1 MDGVAAGRIGLRWWC
16 RQYLA
21 ELLQEHQKLGPFMQV
36 LPICSRLLNQEIMRV
51 SGMFRQPGVG
61 DFDRLPPASPNQ
73 MHPSHIMPNFGG
85 NSFGPWNG
93 MRPERVSFSQGP
105 MGWQGAAQS
114 PSSYIVKKILRLEI
128 PTDAYPNF
136 NFIGRLL
143 GPRGNSLKRIEA
155 STGCRVFIRGKGSI
169 KDPNKEEQLKGRAG
183 YEHLD
188 DPLHI
193 LIEAEL
199 PANVID
205 ARLAKAQEILE
216 ELLKPVDLG
225 IKKMSKSLLQAARL
239 QKSPRA
245 SPKPRK
251 KFEAT
256 EVRRSSRARNSVSYK
271 EDFDELDSFLRRRSG
286 SRNTEQGRDY
296 TGRIASYEQ
305 QQRAFKRAERLQN
318 RLDPENPSF
327 VKTMVRSHVSSCFW
341 LGLPTRFCKLHLPP
355 REFKMVL
362 EDEEGGEFDC
372 VYIGNRTGLSG
383 GWRGFAMH
391 HNLEDGDSLV
401 FELVEPDRFKIYVI
415 KAADEDVNES
425 ESVDEEADGDKKD
438 TSAKDAAEQ
447 NDSPDAEPLKG
458 AKRRKLRGRR

>member
-1 MDGVAAGRIGLRWWC
+1 MDGLHGTDGCFSPGRSMSPQVRAPGPPPDAGG
-16 RQYLA
+16 QYLA

-61 DFDRLPPASPNQ
+61 DFERLPPASPNQ
-73 MHPSHIMPNFGG
+73 MHPSQIMPNFCG
-85 NSFGPWNG
+85 NGFGPWNG

-105 MGWQGAAQS
+105 ISWQGSPQS

-128 PTDAYPNF
+128 PTDAFPNF

-216 ELLKPVDLG
+216 ELLKPVDESQDYYKRQQLRELA
-225 IKKMSKSLLQAARL
+225 MLN
-239 QKSPRA
+239 SPLREESPLPGSA
-245 SPKPRK
+245 SP
-251 KFEAT
+251 F
-256 EVRRSSRARNSVSYK
+256 SN
-271 EDFDELDSFLRRRSG
+271 G
-286 SRNTEQGRDY
+286 GM
-296 TGRIASYEQ
+296 
-305 QQRAFKRAERLQN
+305 KRMKQ
-318 RLDPENPSF
+318 
-327 VKTMVRSHVSSCFW
+327 
-341 LGLPTRFCKLHLPP
+341 
-355 REFKMVL
+355 
-362 EDEEGGEFDC
+362 
-372 VYIGNRTGLSG
+372 
-383 GWRGFAMH
+383 
-391 HNLEDGDSLV
+391 
-401 FELVEPDRFKIYVI
+401 
-415 KAADEDVNES
+415 
-425 ESVDEEADGDKKD
+425 
-438 TSAKDAAEQ
+438 
-447 NDSPDAEPLKG
+447 
-458 AKRRKLRGRR
+458 